1 MVKQAVRRKGTD
13 ATSEKMPLWAEKL
26 IERFDHFS
34 TSLERSL
41 TDSFERI
48 FGELASIHRTQSTI
62 LTRLSELEKKV
73 SCKEVPGN
81 DQQNL
86 LYSTLV
92 KIQTDGELINEK
104 SRRIAW
110 IGIDEQI
117 DEESTR
123 RFDHEIVKEAV
134 HTSGDQELIR
144 EFEEGRIVS
153 HRHPPGKPRGPAARG
168 RIIKIALSSQD
179 LRDRLLAHMKSSRQ
193 SLTQRFVHSF
203 ARRDYTVEELSLD
216 RALRKQAGDLNAQEG
231 KLAYIVRDFNIV
243 RLKVPRD
250 LPTRHQLPTAA
261 KNPHSKTSSNNLGLP
276 TRTDLTCNAPSAT
289 NYTASPL
296 GLSQVASSQYSSL
309 NSPNQL

>member
-1 MVKQAVRRKGTD
+1 MISVDSHPSTSARHHLGSCGRHSGSCGRLERRGLPVLAWSTFLPQAVRRKGTD
-13 ATSEKMPLWAEKL
+13 ATIEEMPLWAERL

-123 RFDHEIVKEAV
+123 RFDHDIVKEAV
-134 HTSGDQELIR
+134 YTSRDQELIR
-144 EFEEGRIVS
+144 EFEERRIVS

-168 RIIKIALSSQD
+168 RIIKIALSS
-179 LRDRLLAHMKSSRQ
+179 
-193 SLTQRFVHSF
+193 
-203 ARRDYTVEELSLD
+203 
-216 RALRKQAGDLNAQEG
+216 
-231 KLAYIVRDFNIV
+231 
-243 RLKVPRD
+243 
-250 LPTRHQLPTAA
+250 
-261 KNPHSKTSSNNLGLP
+261 
-276 TRTDLTCNAPSAT
+276 
-289 NYTASPL
+289 
-296 GLSQVASSQYSSL
+296 
-309 NSPNQL
+309 